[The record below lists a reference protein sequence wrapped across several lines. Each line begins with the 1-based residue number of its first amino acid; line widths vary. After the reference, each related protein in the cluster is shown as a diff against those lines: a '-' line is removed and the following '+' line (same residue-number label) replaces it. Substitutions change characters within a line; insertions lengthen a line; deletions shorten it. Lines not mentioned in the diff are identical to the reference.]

1 MYVSMLYE
9 LCGRNLSH
17 FKQNTY
23 FLPTS
28 FTAHSCHGN
37 SAHSLANHMNRS
49 VLLVEVILALFLVQE
64 TARCYHLCFCNIF
77 DKTCACAQY
86 CLEKQLLV
94 KCTIG
99 PRWLRETFRS
109 LGDGVFACCC

>member
-28 FTAHSCHGN
+28 FAAHSYHGN
-37 SAHSLANHMNRS
+37 SAHSPANHMNRS
-49 VLLVEVILALFLVQE
+49 VLLVVVILALFLVQE
-64 TARCYHLCFCNIF
+64 TDRCYHLRFCNNF
-77 DKTCACAQY
+77 AMMCARAQY
-86 CLEKQLLV
+86 CQEKELLV
-94 KCTIG
+94 NVPLAQG
-99 PRWLRETFRS
+99 
-109 LGDGVFACCC
+109 G